1 MMKTLSFLVF
11 LYPSVFSFFKV
22 SFRAPFGTRK
32 VLRKGKKMLRKVIFY
47 EKGPNIIKISQKFT
61 YFKKF

>member
-11 LYPSVFSFFKV
+11 LYPFVFSFFKV

-32 VLRKGKKMLRKVIFY
+32 VLRKGKKNAKESDFL
-47 EKGPNIIKISQKFT
+47 
-61 YFKKF
+61 